1 MREFIKFL
9 LGPFNWYL
17 VIFMVVLLLMALRK
31 DRDAL
36 RVFLFGMVV
45 LLLTST
51 SFIPDRLVGSLER
64 RHPLFNSDVAAPG
77 SVQQVI
83 VLGGGFSD
91 NMELPLTQRLPPNA
105 TGRLLEGVRIH
116 KQYPGSVLVVT
127 GGKGRA
133 TVTQTSVMAEFAR
146 ELGAGEVVELTEN
159 ITNTRSEGLAFAER
173 FGTGTHPV
181 VVTDAMHMPRAMIHF
196 EAAGL
201 HPQAAP
207 TNFYNKGGTVKY
219 GWLWLP
225 STGNIDKLDSAIKE
239 YIGLFIAWMQK
250 KD

>member
-9 LGPFNWYL
+9 MGPFNWYL

-31 DRDAL
+31 HRDAL

-64 RHPLFNSDVAAPG
+64 RYPLFNSDVAAPG

-83 VLGGGFSD
+83 VLGSGFSD
-91 NMELPLTQRLPPNA
+91 NMELPVTQRLPHNA
-105 TGRLLEGVRIH
+105 MGRLLEGLRIH
-116 KQYPGSVLVVT
+116 RQHPGSVLVVT

-133 TVTQTSVMAEFAR
+133 TVTQTSVMAEIAR
-146 ELGAGEVVELTEN
+146 ELGAGEVEELTEK
-159 ITNTRSEGLAFAER
+159 ITNTRSEAFAFAER
-173 FGTGTHPV
+173 FGKGTQPV
-181 VVTDAMHMPRAMIHF
+181 VVTDALHIPRAMIHF

-239 YIGLFIAWMQK
+239 YIGLLIAWMQNR
-250 KD
+250 

>member
-9 LGPFNWYL
+9 MGPFNWYL

-31 DRDAL
+31 DRNAL

-45 LLLTST
+45 LLLSST
-51 SFIPDRLVGSLER
+51 GFIPDRLVGSLER
-64 RHPLFNSDVAAPG
+64 RHPLFNTATTAPG

-91 NMELPLTQRLPPNA
+91 NMELPVTQRLPHNA
-105 TGRLLEGVRIH
+105 MGRLLEGVRIH

-133 TVTQTSVMAEFAR
+133 TVTQTSVMAEIAR
-146 ELGAGEVVELTEN
+146 ALGAGEVVELSEN
-159 ITNTRSEGLAFAER
+159 ITNTRSEAVAFAGR
-173 FGTGTHPV
+173 FGTGAHPV

-196 EAAGL
+196 EGAEL
-201 HPQAAP
+201 QPLAAP

-225 STGNIDKLDSAIKE
+225 SIGNIDKLDSAIKE
-239 YIGLFIAWMQK
+239 YIGLLIAWMQNR
-250 KD
+250 

>member
-1 MREFIKFL
+1 MREFLKFL
-9 LGPFNWYL
+9 MGPFNWYL
-17 VIFMVVLLLMALRK
+17 VIFMVVFLLWLLRK
-31 DRDAL
+31 HRDAL

-51 SFIPDRLVGSLER
+51 GFIPDRLVGSLEWR
-64 RHPLFNSDVAAPG
+64 YPLFNSDNTAPG

-91 NMELPLTQRLPPNA
+91 NSELPLTQRLPPNA

-116 KQYPGSVLVVT
+116 REHPGSVLVVT
-127 GGKGRA
+127 GGKGKTA
-133 TVTQTSVMAEFAR
+133 VTQASVMAQIAR
-146 ELGAGEVVELTEN
+146 ELGAGEVVELSEQ

-173 FGTGTHPV
+173 FGAGTQPV
-181 VVTDAMHMPRAMIHF
+181 VVTDALHMPRAMIHF

-225 STGNIDKLDSAIKE
+225 SIGNIGKLDSAIKE
-239 YIGLFIAWMQK
+239 YVGLLIAWMQNR
-250 KD
+250 